1 MRQPFPAEQIEGEVT
16 LQGSGANRRYV
27 QISDQLRAWNAQGPV
42 VSRKKLSSR
51 LTFEYVV
58 RNLIDDLG
66 GLKDD
71 RAFNESWMIFC
82 QENLAAEK
90 RIATQDRQA
99 AYESGREDA
108 IKAIMAGRVQLPPA
122 PLPGPDRFDPTR
134 PDMNVILV
142 GQGNGRDTAVS
153 SDEVERAR
161 EAALHL
167 GAARASAVVSNA
179 APWPIVGIQAADA
192 NPLAGEPAST
202 TTLRVLFERFLIE
215 EKKRYGD
222 DRARSE
228 IGPIVGFLFDLIGD
242 KAPDRYTMGDWALL
256 NDAIPAIPS
265 RTGIPRDHA
274 ATLYKR
280 YLYGKTN
287 PDKAVRPATAAT
299 ITGNYHWALRRFLK
313 WLVTW
318 QYLTKVPP
326 LNMVSAANLV
336 SLPRDGFEDDE
347 VVEIISQPLFTG
359 CRSRRLKWTKGN
371 LLIQGYD
378 YWNFLILLLT
388 GMRPGEVAPLMV
400 EDIKQK
406 EGYAY
411 IDLRA
416 FNTRKGRVSRAEARQ
431 IKTRSSDRIVPLHPL
446 LIDLGL
452 LAHRDHMRQAGS
464 ARLFPDVVPYIKR
477 DGRIRWSQSSSKS
490 WQYLK
495 SRGIITREDVTLYST
510 RHTMAEM
517 IDQLQLADRTRN
529 RVLGHVGNA
538 GAAGRY
544 GRNGLLS
551 EADLH
556 TITAISNPLI
566 DRMRA
571 ILMDALARVEQGEL
585 LLIRPEAPRPRK
597 APTGA

>member
-1 MRQPFPAEQIEGEVT
+1 MT
-16 LQGSGANRRYV
+16 LQVSGTNRRYV
-27 QISDQLRAWNAQGPV
+27 QIFEQLRAWNARGPV
-42 VSRKKLSSR
+42 VNRRKLSSR
-51 LTFEYVV
+51 VTFEYVV
-58 RNLIDDLG
+58 RGLIDDLG

-71 RAFNESWMIFC
+71 RAFNESWMTFC

-108 IKAIMAGRVQLPPA
+108 INAIMAGRMLLQPVRIPE
-122 PLPGPDRFDPTR
+122 PDRFDPTR
-134 PDMNVILV
+134 PDANVVLLA
-142 GQGNGRDTAVS
+142 QGNGRDTAVS
-153 SDEVERAR
+153 EDDVEQAR
-161 EAALHL
+161 ETALHL
-167 GAARASAVVSNA
+167 ATARISGVVSSTSLRPVIALQPPTDAHRPEQERASS
-179 APWPIVGIQAADA
+179 I
-192 NPLAGEPAST
+192 
-202 TTLRVLFERFLIE
+202 TLRSLFERFLSE
-215 EKKRYGD
+215 QKRRYGD

-228 IGPIVGFLFDLIGD
+228 IGPIVDFLFDLIGD
-242 KAPDRYTMGDWALL
+242 KAPDQYSMDDWALL
-256 NDAIPAIPS
+256 NDSIPGIPN
-265 RTGIPRDHA
+265 RTGIPRDQA
-274 ATLYKR
+274 ATLHKR
-280 YLYGKTN
+280 YLYAKTN
-287 PDKAVRPATAAT
+287 PDKAWRPATAAT

-318 QYLTKVPP
+318 QYLPKVPP
-326 LNMVSAANLV
+326 LNMVSATNLV

-347 VVEIISQPLFTG
+347 IIAIISQPLFTG

-378 YWNFLILLLT
+378 YWNFLMLLLT

-406 EGYAY
+406 DGYAY

-416 FNTRKGRVSRAEARQ
+416 FDTRKGRISRADARQ

-452 LAHRDHMRQAGS
+452 LKHRDHMRQAGS

-477 DGRIRWSQSSSKS
+477 DGRARWSQSSSKS

-517 IDQLQLADRTRN
+517 IDQLRLADRTRN

-556 TITAISNPLI
+556 VITAISNPLI

-571 ILMDALARVEQGEL
+571 ILTDALARVERGEL
-585 LLIRPEAPRPRK
+585 LLLRPEAPRPRK
-597 APTGA
+597 TPAEE

>member
-1 MRQPFPAEQIEGEVT
+1 M
-16 LQGSGANRRYV
+16 N
-27 QISDQLRAWNAQGPV
+27 
-42 VSRKKLSSR
+42 RKKLSSR

-58 RNLIDDLG
+58 RGLIDDLG
-66 GLKDD
+66 GLEDD
-71 RAFNESWMIFC
+71 GPFNESWMTFC

-90 RIATQDRQA
+90 RIATSDRQA

-108 IKAIMAGRVQLPPA
+108 FKAIMAGRILPQPA
-122 PLPGPDRFDPTR
+122 PAPPLDRFDPTR
-134 PDMNVILV
+134 PETAIVLV
-142 GQGNGRDTAVS
+142 GQGNGRDTAAS

-161 EAALHL
+161 EKALHHA
-167 GAARASAVVSNA
+167 AARMESFPQGAGRTDNVSTA
-179 APWPIVGIQAADA
+179 
-192 NPLAGEPAST
+192 PLAGANVPTPASLSDAP
-202 TTLRVLFERFLIE
+202 LRDLFERFLSE
-215 EKKRYGD
+215 EQKRHGD
-222 DRARSE
+222 ERARSE
-228 IGPIVGFLFDLIGD
+228 IGPIVEFLFDLIGD
-242 KAPDRYTMGDWALL
+242 KAPHLYTMDDWARL
-256 NDAIPAIPS
+256 NDSIPAIPN

-280 YLYGKTN
+280 YLYGKAN
-287 PDKAVRPATAAT
+287 PNKKLRAATATT

-318 QYLTKVPP
+318 QYLPKLPP
-326 LNMVSAANLV
+326 LNMVSAENLV

-347 VVEIISQPLFTG
+347 VINIISQPLFTG

-371 LLIQGYD
+371 VLVQGYD
-378 YWNFLILLLT
+378 YWNFLMLLLT

-400 EDIKQK
+400 DDIKQK

-566 DRMRA
+566 DRMRE

-597 APTGA
+597 TPTGE